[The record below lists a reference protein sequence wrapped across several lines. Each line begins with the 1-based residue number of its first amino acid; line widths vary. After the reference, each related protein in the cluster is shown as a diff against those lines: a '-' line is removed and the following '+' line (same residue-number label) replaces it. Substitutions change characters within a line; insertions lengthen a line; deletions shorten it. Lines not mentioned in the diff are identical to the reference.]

1 MENLEKI
8 KNIKELLREK
18 GYKATTA
25 RVAIISAFSAKC
37 GPLNAEDIYKKTRKA
52 ETDLVT
58 IYRTLTAF
66 EKSGILKKVDLRK
79 DSVYFELA
87 EDHHHHIVCTKCGLV
102 EEFENCDINSLAQKI
117 IVNSSNFK
125 KIKQHSF
132 ELFGLCRS
140 CI

>member
-1 MENLEKI
+1 MEKDLEKI
-8 KNIKELLREK
+8 KKILRSK
-18 GYKATTA
+18 GYKATPA
-25 RVAIISAFSAKC
+25 RLAIISAFSAKC

-52 ETDLVT
+52 DINLVT

-79 DSVYFELA
+79 DSVYFELE
-87 EDHHHHIVCTKCGLV
+87 EDHHHHIVCTNCGLV
-102 EEFENCDINSLAQKI
+102 EDFENCETENLAQKI
-117 IVNSSNFK
+117 ITNSSNFK

-140 CI
+140 CV